1 MVTGDDREAQ
11 KRRSKK
17 YGISIRE
24 DGHITKPSEW
34 ADVPDDE
41 WLDPVNYAYPV
52 PDAEHV
58 RAAAVYWGRERNRNK
73 YSEEDQKVIEAR
85 LKKFKKKYGI
95 GEDTQSNT
103 ITIINDLSGTAPPE
117 IQILPYGHIE
127 TPKGDFIVDEE
138 SIDAIIREF
147 EKQKNDIVIDY
158 EHQTLADPPVAA
170 PAAGWI
176 KKLINKGKDGL
187 WAVVEWTDKARQM
200 IAAKEYKYISPVFL
214 KRVSD
219 NKVLKLINAA
229 LTNLP
234 NIDGMVPLVNKAIN
248 IEKEER
254 HMKELLKTLGLPE
267 DAKEEEAI
275 LAVNKLKESST
286 QKTVASKAVLE
297 ALGLKEN
304 AAESEIIGTIMA
316 MKQSHSTVEQLTSEL
331 TEIKNKLAEKEAS
344 DAVDKAMQ
352 EGKITPAQ
360 KDWAKEYAKSD
371 LAGFHVFVSKAPVI
385 VPVGQKVSTDKKEGD
400 GQLDEVQ
407 MLINK
412 LCGVDTETFKK
423 YSVKEV

>member
-1 MVTGDDREAQ
+1 MVTEKDREAQ
-11 KRRSKK
+11 KERSKK

-34 ADVPDDE
+34 SDVPDDE

-58 RAAAVYWGRERNRNK
+58 RAAAVYWGRGRNREK
-73 YSEEDQKVIEAR
+73 YSEEDQKIIEKR
-85 LKKFKKKYGI
+85 LQRFKKKYGI
-95 GEDTQSNT
+95 GEEARSNT
-103 ITIINDLSGTAPPE
+103 ITIINEISGAPAE
-117 IQILPYGHIE
+117 IQILPYGEIA
-127 TPKGDFIVDEE
+127 TPKGDFVVDEE
-138 SIDAIIREF
+138 SLKSIINDF
-147 EKQKNDIVIDY
+147 EGKKNDIVIDY

-176 KKLINKGKDGL
+176 KKLINKGRDGL
-187 WAVVEWTDKARQM
+187 WAVVEWTEKARQM
-200 IAAKEYKYISPVFL
+200 IAAREYKYISPVFL

-234 NIDGMVPLVNKAIN
+234 NIDGMVPLVNKATK
-248 IEKEER
+248 IEKEEG

-275 LAVNKLKESST
+275 LAVNKLKESSA
-286 QKTVASKAVLE
+286 QKPAVSKAVLD

-304 AAESEIIGTIMA
+304 AAESEVIGTIMA

-331 TEIKNKLAEKEAS
+331 TAIKNKLAEKEAN
-344 DAVDKAMQ
+344 DAVEKAMQ

-400 GQLDEVQ
+400 GQLDEAQ
-407 MLINK
+407 MFINK

>member
-1 MVTGDDREAQ
+1 MVTEKDREAQ
-11 KRRSKK
+11 KERRKK
-17 YGISIRE
+17 YGINIRE

-34 ADVPDDE
+34 SDVPDDE

-58 RAAAVYWGRERNRNK
+58 RAAAVYWGRGRNREK
-73 YSEEDQKVIEAR
+73 YSEEDQKIIEKR
-85 LKKFKKKYGI
+85 LQRFKKKYGI
-95 GEDTQSNT
+95 GEEAQSNT
-103 ITIINDLSGTAPPE
+103 ITIINEISGAPAE
-117 IQILPYGHIE
+117 IQILPYGEIA
-127 TPKGDFIVDEE
+127 TPKGDFVVDEE
-138 SIDAIIREF
+138 SLKSIINDF
-147 EKQKNDIVIDY
+147 EGKKNDIVIDY

-176 KKLINKGKDGL
+176 KKLINKGRDGL
-187 WAVVEWTDKARQM
+187 WAVVEWTEKARQM
-200 IAAKEYKYISPVFL
+200 IAAREYKYISPVFL

-234 NIDGMVPLVNKAIN
+234 NIDGMVPLVNKATK
-248 IEKEER
+248 IEKEEG

-275 LAVNKLKESST
+275 LAVNKLKESSA
-286 QKTVASKAVLE
+286 QKPAVSKAVLD

-304 AAESEIIGTIMA
+304 AAESEVIGTIMA

-331 TEIKNKLAEKEAS
+331 TAIKNKLAEKEAN
-344 DAVDKAMQ
+344 DAVEKAMQ

-400 GQLDEVQ
+400 GQLDEAQ
-407 MLINK
+407 MFINK

>member
-1 MVTGDDREAQ
+1 MVTEKDREAQ
-11 KRRSKK
+11 KERSKK

-34 ADVPDDE
+34 SDVPDDE

-58 RAAAVYWGRERNRNK
+58 RAAAVYWGRGRNREK
-73 YSEEDQKVIEAR
+73 YSEEDQKIIEKR
-85 LKKFKKKYGI
+85 LQRFKKKYGI
-95 GEDTQSNT
+95 GEEAQSNT
-103 ITIINDLSGTAPPE
+103 ITIINEISGAPAE
-117 IQILPYGHIE
+117 IQILPYGEIA
-127 TPKGDFIVDEE
+127 TPKGDFVVDEE
-138 SIDAIIREF
+138 SLKSIINDF
-147 EKQKNDIVIDY
+147 EGKKNDIVIDY

-176 KKLINKGKDGL
+176 KKLINKGRDGL
-187 WAVVEWTDKARQM
+187 WAVVEWTEKARQM
-200 IAAKEYKYISPVFL
+200 IAAREYKYISPVFL

-234 NIDGMVPLVNKAIN
+234 NIDGMVPLVNKATK
-248 IEKEER
+248 IEKEEG
-254 HMKELLKTLGLPE
+254 HMEELLKTLGLPE

-275 LAVNKLKESST
+275 LAVNKLKESSA
-286 QKTVASKAVLE
+286 QKPAVSKAVLD

-304 AAESEIIGTIMA
+304 AAESEVIGTIMA

-331 TEIKNKLAEKEAS
+331 TAIKNKLAEKEAN
-344 DAVDKAMQ
+344 DAVEKAMQ

-400 GQLDEVQ
+400 GQLDEAQ
-407 MLINK
+407 MFINK

>member
-1 MVTGDDREAQ
+1 MVTEKDREAQ
-11 KRRSKK
+11 KERSKK

-34 ADVPDDE
+34 SDVPDDE

-58 RAAAVYWGRERNRNK
+58 RAAAVYWGRGRNREK
-73 YSEEDQKVIEAR
+73 YSEEDQKIIEKR
-85 LKKFKKKYGI
+85 LQRFKKKYGI
-95 GEDTQSNT
+95 GEEAQSNT
-103 ITIINDLSGTAPPE
+103 ITIINEISGAPAE
-117 IQILPYGHIE
+117 IQILPYGEIA
-127 TPKGDFIVDEE
+127 TPKGDFVVDEE
-138 SIDAIIREF
+138 SLKSIINDF
-147 EKQKNDIVIDY
+147 EGKKNDIVIDY

-176 KKLINKGKDGL
+176 KKLINKGRDGL
-187 WAVVEWTDKARQM
+187 WAVVEWTEKARQM
-200 IAAKEYKYISPVFL
+200 IAAREYKYISPVFL

-234 NIDGMVPLVNKAIN
+234 NIDGMVPLVNKATK
-248 IEKEER
+248 IEKEEG

-275 LAVNKLKESST
+275 LAVNKLKESSA
-286 QKTVASKAVLE
+286 QKPAVSKAVLD

-304 AAESEIIGTIMA
+304 AAESEVIGTIMA

-331 TEIKNKLAEKEAS
+331 TAIKNKLAEKEAN
-344 DAVDKAMQ
+344 DAVEKAMQ

-360 KDWAKEYAKSD
+360 KDWAMDYAKRD
-371 LAGFHVFVSKAPVI
+371 LAGFQVFVSKATVVI
-385 VPVGQKVSTDKKEGD
+385 PQGRIAGNEKPAD
-400 GQLDEVQ
+400 GALDATQLE
-407 MLINK
+407 INK
-412 LCGVDTETFKK
+412 QCGIDLETFKK